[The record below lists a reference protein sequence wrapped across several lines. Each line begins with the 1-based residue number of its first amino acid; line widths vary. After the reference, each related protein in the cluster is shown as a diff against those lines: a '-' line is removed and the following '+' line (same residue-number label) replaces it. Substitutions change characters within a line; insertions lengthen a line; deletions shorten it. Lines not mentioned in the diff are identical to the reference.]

1 MTPSPT
7 EIENVGLLFVHG
19 IGEQKRFD
27 HLRSTVVEFAELMR
41 QADDGPYSC
50 AIVDRTD
57 DWKLP
62 PGEPHPA
69 GLSPIT
75 LHVTGP
81 GRNVAFQCHEV
92 WWADLG
98 ERDGI
103 SDVIGFWLWG
113 FGQWAAPIYREL
125 DATGLEKKIDV
136 ANHRTSKLV
145 KLPKSVSGDAFWE
158 PVSRLQLAVAGLI
171 ALLTA
176 ATWGLAKR
184 LLQQL
189 LDQAPTPVLLVRY
202 VGDVRTYEERA
213 VPGATALSDP
223 GHPRRVGIRRRMVA
237 EMVTMGARDDLD
249 RWYVVAHSQG
259 TVLAYNGLT
268 EIGHALPNYLSR
280 AHWESLPDSVKSDDV
295 TRRRPP
301 SEIGEMMPARPPWLS
316 DDDIISRPRLFG
328 NLAGFLTYG
337 SPLNKFAGLWPR
349 VVATATDVGPEGAPD
364 SPFPASCRWINLHAP
379 QDPVAGNLSAY
390 AMPPDPAID
399 GPWRYLPRLETI
411 ETRWGFDY
419 LLAHI
424 RYFTGTEGFDK
435 SAGAV
440 QRRRVM
446 RWLIAPESDSGRP
459 VELEPFA
466 GRLTGFA
473 RFLHMY
479 AAYLVILGI
488 ILVLTSAAVTAAG
501 GLIKAV
507 LGGKAASF
515 ASFADFAWATLQAVG
530 GVTVAGSATVL
541 LAGLLRWWRESGLN
555 RKLADAEV
563 ARAVASHHVAEIACG
578 VANQAAAAQG
588 TPTRIAKARSEFEA
602 AALKMAESQAKK
614 GYWERVRLLHH
625 RQFRAAAAVGAL
637 SIGALFFGGW
647 SYLRLS
653 SVAPAAKEMP
663 LLKTMWALF
672 EWSPMLAVITVCYA
686 LAMIVQTLINASV
699 QPLPADASEVGT
711 QGGPTPPKT
720 P

>member
-1 MTPSPT
+1 MANTPAS
-7 EIENVGLLFVHG
+7 EQVGLLFVHG
-19 IGEQKRFD
+19 IGEQKRFE
-27 HLRSTVVEFAELMR
+27 HLRSSVVEFAELMR

-50 AIVDRTD
+50 SIVDRTD

-62 PGEPHPA
+62 PGEPDPQ

-75 LHVTGP
+75 LQVTGP
-81 GRNVAFQCHEV
+81 GRHVDFHCHEV

-103 SDVIGFWLWG
+103 SDVIGFWIWG

-145 KLPKSVSGDAFWE
+145 KLPTSVSGDWFWE

-268 EIGHALPNYLSR
+268 EIGHALPNYLSQ
-280 AHWESLPDSVKSDDV
+280 AHWDSLPGSVKSDAV
-295 TRRRPP
+295 TRTRPP

-316 DDDIISRPRLFG
+316 DDDIISRPKLFE
-328 NLAGFLTYG
+328 NLGGFLTYG

-349 VVATATDVGPEGAPD
+349 VVATATDVGPETAPD
-364 SPFPASCRWINLHAP
+364 NPFPASCRWINLHAP

-390 AMPPDPAID
+390 ARPASAADD

-411 ETRWGFDY
+411 ETVWGFDY

-424 RYFTGTEGFDK
+424 RYFMGTEGFDK
-435 SAGAV
+435 SAGAA
-440 QRRRVM
+440 QRRQVV
-446 RWLIAPESDSGRP
+446 RWLIAPTDSVGAP
-459 VELEPFA
+459 VDIVPYRK
-466 GRLTGFA
+466 RLTGIA

-488 ILVLTSAAVTAAG
+488 ILVMTSAAVTAAG
-501 GLIKAV
+501 GLVKAV

-515 ASFADFAWATLQAVG
+515 ASFIDFGWATLQALG
-530 GVTVAGSATVL
+530 AVTVAGSATVL
-541 LAGLLRWWRESGLN
+541 LAGLLRWWRESSLN

-563 ARAVASHHVAEIACG
+563 ARANASHRAAEIACG
-578 VANQAAAAQG
+578 IANQATVAPG
-588 TPTRIAKARSEFEA
+588 TPAQIAKAKRDFDLASQQMGESA
-602 AALKMAESQAKK
+602 AKQ
-614 GYWERVRLLHH
+614 GYWTRVRLLHH
-625 RQFRAAAAVGAL
+625 RQYRAAAVVGLL
-637 SIGALFFGGW
+637 SIAALCFGGW
-647 SYLRLS
+647 VYLRLLPI
-653 SVAPAAKEMP
+653 APEAKD
-663 LLKTMWALF
+663 LLALKTIWALF
-672 EWSPMLAVITVCYA
+672 EWMPMLVLITFCYA
-686 LAMIVQTLINASV
+686 LAMIVQTGVNASV
-699 QPLPADASEVGT
+699 QPLAADASEVGT
-711 QGGPTPPKT
+711 TPPGRGPPKS